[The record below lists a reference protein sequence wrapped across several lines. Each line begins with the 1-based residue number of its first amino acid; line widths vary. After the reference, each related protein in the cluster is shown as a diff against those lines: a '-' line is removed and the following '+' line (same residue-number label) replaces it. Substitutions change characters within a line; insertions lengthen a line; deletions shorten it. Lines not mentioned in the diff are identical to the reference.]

1 MVTGIEN
8 MSRQE
13 LLGCIENKKNE
24 MAQKIKNGEI
34 EESFAIGG
42 ASYTNKEWDRLIKRV
57 DRAVGAVKEQQE
69 ERKREYI
76 KALYQE
82 GASKNSIIIE
92 KLNGTYAGDV
102 PYGHLAHDGVIEYNG
117 VVFFCDNE
125 KNAICLGDMSNRK
138 NVITIPLSEG
148 GSLMVNRDN
157 IGDLSNAIS
166 MFSPEDQ
173 KRILCAIA
181 DDNKARETLKEID
194 DETNSI
200 GEDAEENIFGAEL
213 EAL

>member
-1 MVTGIEN
+1 M
-8 MSRQE
+8 
-13 LLGCIENKKNE
+13 L
-24 MAQKIKNGEI
+24 
-34 EESFAIGG
+34 
-42 ASYTNKEWDRLIKRV
+42 
-57 DRAVGAVKEQQE
+57 
-69 ERKREYI
+69 
-76 KALYQE
+76 
-82 GASKNSIIIE
+82 
-92 KLNGTYAGDV
+92 V

-148 GSLMVNRDN
+148 GSLMVNRNN

-200 GEDAEENIFGAEL
+200 GENAEENIFDAEL